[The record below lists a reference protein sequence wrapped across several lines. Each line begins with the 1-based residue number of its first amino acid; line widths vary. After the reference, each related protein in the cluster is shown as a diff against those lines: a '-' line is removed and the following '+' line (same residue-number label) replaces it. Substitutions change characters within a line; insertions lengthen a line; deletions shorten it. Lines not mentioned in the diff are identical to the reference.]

1 MENDIEIMAPVGSY
15 ESLTAAIKAGTDSVY
30 FGIAQL
36 NMRAKSSINFTLD
49 DLSHIVRKAKFFNIN
64 TYLTLNTV
72 MYDEDIALM
81 HDIVDA
87 AKAYGVTAIIATDM
101 SVINY
106 ARKNNVNVHL
116 STQVNI
122 SNSEAVKYY
131 SQFADVM
138 VLARELNLDQVRK
151 IYDTIHE
158 QNICGPSGNKVK
170 LEMFVHGALCMAIS
184 GKCYLSLHTHN
195 KSANRGAC
203 LQNCR
208 REYQVK
214 DRDLGY
220 ELAIENE
227 YIMSPK
233 DLNTVAFID
242 KIIESG
248 AKVLKIEGR
257 GRSADYVRNTV
268 TTYREAVNAY
278 FENNFNQENIQKW
291 NNNLEDVFN
300 RGFWDGYYLGRKLG
314 EWTDQYGSSAKK
326 RKIQLGKVT
335 NYYSKLKV
343 AAFDLQSYDLE
354 VGDEILITGP
364 STGAENVIVKEIRV
378 NNLPVQKAEKGTEIS
393 IPLDFKVRKA
403 DKLFKVLDANAKPE
417 QL

>member
-1 MENDIEIMAPVGSY
+1 MAPVGSF
-15 ESLTAAIKAGTDSVY
+15 ESLTAAIKAGADSIY

-36 NMRAKSSINFTLD
+36 NMRAKSSINFTID
-49 DLSHIVRKAKFFNIN
+49 DLSHIVRKAKYFGMKS
-64 TYLTLNTV
+64 YLTVNTV
-72 MYDEDIALM
+72 MYDEDIPLM
-81 HDIVDA
+81 QTIIDA
-87 AKAYGVTAIIATDM
+87 ARDNGINAIIATDM

-106 ARKNNVNVHL
+106 ARKSNVNVHL

-122 SNSEAVKYY
+122 ANSEAVRYY

-138 VLARELNLDQVRK
+138 VLARELNLEQVRR
-151 IYDTIHE
+151 IYNTI
-158 QNICGPSGNKVK
+158 QADNITGPSGDKVK

-214 DRDLGY
+214 DRDLGN

-248 AKVLKIEGR
+248 TKVLKIEGR
-257 GRSADYVRNTV
+257 GRSADYVKNTV
-268 TTYREAVNAY
+268 KTYREAVNAY
-278 FENNFNQENIQKW
+278 FDNEFNSENIQKW

-300 RGFWDGYYLGRKLG
+300 RGFWDGYYLGKKLG
-314 EWTDQYGSSAKK
+314 EWTDNYGSSAKK
-326 RKIQLGKVT
+326 RKILLGRAT

-343 AAFDLQSYDLE
+343 ASFDLQSYDLE

-378 NNLPVQKAEKGTEIS
+378 NNIPVQKAEKGMEIS